1 MNPTDPPGRNLSLF
15 PEHPESASNSEMK
28 HELIARRLSRAPF
41 KCLCV
46 ILLAAGLVV
55 AQESSSSVASSQA
68 SPESSASAHALLE
81 GIVTRDPGSE
91 PVKKALIELIA
102 ESQNDGANY
111 TALTAAD
118 GSFRMENIK
127 PGRYR
132 LFVERT
138 GYQEIDKHHRHTEG
152 RVLTLT
158 AGQEVKDVAII
169 LQAAA
174 VVEGRVT
181 DEDGDPLAEAQ
192 VAVLRQTFVQGHSH
206 WEQSG
211 AERTNDLGEYR
222 IAGLAPGKYFVAVT
236 PPPDFRSL
244 IETAGNAPGASSR
257 AGAASEKPAPLVYQ
271 TTYLSRHPRS
281 RPSYPHPVA
290 RWRRLSC
297 KLLTHSQP
305 QFDDSRFCRE
315 SAAGLERRDPAAIQR
330 FQSRTEWRRNAQG
343 RQLRDSRR
351 FSRSLQHCGHGG

>member
-1 MNPTDPPGRNLSLF
+1 
-15 PEHPESASNSEMK
+15 MK

-55 AQESSSSVASSQA
+55 AQEGSSSIASSQA

-138 GYQEIDKHHRHTEG
+138 GYHEIDKRHRHTE
-152 RVLTLT
+152 
-158 AGQEVKDVAII
+158 
-169 LQAAA
+169 
-174 VVEGRVT
+174 
-181 DEDGDPLAEAQ
+181 
-192 VAVLRQTFVQGHSH
+192 
-206 WEQSG
+206 
-211 AERTNDLGEYR
+211 
-222 IAGLAPGKYFVAVT
+222 
-236 PPPDFRSL
+236 
-244 IETAGNAPGASSR
+244 
-257 AGAASEKPAPLVYQ
+257 
-271 TTYLSRHPRS
+271 
-281 RPSYPHPVA
+281 
-290 RWRRLSC
+290 
-297 KLLTHSQP
+297 
-305 QFDDSRFCRE
+305 
-315 SAAGLERRDPAAIQR
+315 
-330 FQSRTEWRRNAQG
+330 
-343 RQLRDSRR
+343 
-351 FSRSLQHCGHGG
+351 